1 LPSAAQPTAQ
11 TSGHSF
17 GVPEP
22 DYRIGSL
29 DVIEVTVFQVKDLDR
44 TVTVSGSGTIT
55 LQLIGDVKAAGK
67 TVKELELDIASRLG
81 AKYIR
86 SPDVHVTVKEFGSQ
100 KITIEGSV
108 NSPGVFSLSG
118 RTTLLQGIA
127 MAHGT
132 TRIADNNVLLVRTT
146 DGNKTMQKYDVSAI
160 REGKADNPTLEAG
173 DIIVV
178 GDSLVRS
185 VLADFLQ
192 AVVPA
197 ASLVRPY

>member
-1 LPSAAQPTAQ
+1 
-11 TSGHSF
+11 
-17 GVPEP
+17 
-22 DYRIGSL
+22 
-29 DVIEVTVFQVKDLDR
+29 
-44 TVTVSGSGTIT
+44 
-55 LQLIGDVKAAGK
+55 
-67 TVKELELDIASRLG
+67 
-81 AKYIR
+81 
-86 SPDVHVTVKEFGSQ
+86 
-100 KITIEGSV
+100 
-108 NSPGVFSLSG
+108 
-118 RTTLLQGIA
+118 